1 MKKLKRTF
9 SEAKHKIL
17 FVCIFIMALFGHILN
32 ILWEHKY
39 FHFNQYFLFVM
50 LIIQL
55 FVLRKIKVEN
65 LEIEKALKERKEM
78 EVWGSFNTKTNR
90 LIHTSKVNIISI
102 TLVLIYIFTM
112 FKVGCLEYTF
122 TGIYGGMLGAL
133 VFYIGIQAYLRY
145 LMLLFFSWD
154 LKNLHI
160 KNYFFYIPALT
171 DWIVRLAREFS
182 YIEKWFLILGLMYS
196 SIYAIN
202 IPAGTIIID
211 NGISFQTSSN
221 FLFFLTWIGIIIF
234 FALAV
239 PVFTFL
245 SRYFIKECICQ
256 CKCISIKKLEKQIG
270 ILSNNASEEDLNA
283 IQTKLSLIK
292 EISLSEEYP
301 LKYSRTI
308 FDNIYTLNL
317 ALLTLI
323 SPFLSIIEQLIF
335 KG

>member
-1 MKKLKRTF
+1 MEKIKKTF
-9 SEAKHKIL
+9 RGKSHKIL
-17 FVCIFIMALFGHILN
+17 FACMFLMALLGHVLN
-32 ILWEHKY
+32 ILWEHRY
-39 FHFNQYFLFVM
+39 FYFNQYFLFVM
-50 LIIQL
+50 LVIQL
-55 FVLRKIKVEN
+55 YVLGKIDMEN

-78 EVWGSFNTKTNR
+78 EVWGSFNTKTNK
-90 LIHTSKVNIISI
+90 LIHTLKINIISI
-102 TLVLIYIFTM
+102 ILVFVYIFTM

-122 TGIYGGMLGAL
+122 TGFYGGLLGAL
-133 VFYIGIQAYLRY
+133 VFYIGIQAYLKY
-145 LMLLFFSWD
+145 LMLLHFSWD

-202 IPAGTIIID
+202 IPVGAITIN

-245 SRYFIKECICQ
+245 SRYFIKECIGQ

-270 ILSNNASEEDLNA
+270 ILSNNASEEDLNS

-301 LKYSRTI
+301 LRYSHTI
-308 FDNIYTLNL
+308 FDKIYTVNL

-323 SPFLSIIEQLIF
+323 SPFISIIEQIIF